1 MSLGEEM
8 VGRVREALSG
18 KILKEKV
25 HNLRRIYFDV
35 SPGDA
40 PGAVLTIVR
49 DLGVRFDIV
58 TGSDTVGGFEL
69 LYHLSHDPSGII
81 FTVRTVIED
90 RQNPEIDSLGNDIPA
105 ARWIEREIW
114 EMLGVRFRNHP
125 NLVRLLLP
133 EEWPEGVYPL
143 RRDYELKKKKVADRG
158 P

>member
-1 MSLGEEM
+1 MNRAEEI
-8 VGRVREALSG
+8 VKRVREALEG
-18 KILKEKV
+18 KVLEERV
-25 HNLRRIYFDV
+25 HNPRRIYLDI
-35 SPGDA
+35 A
-40 PGAVLTIVR
+40 PENAPPAVLTIVK

-58 TGSDTVGGFEL
+58 TGADTPEGFEL

-81 FTVRTVIED
+81 FTVRTLIED
-90 RQNPEIDSLGNDIPA
+90 RENPEIDSLGNDLPA

-114 EMLGVRFRNHP
+114 EMLGVKFRNHP

-143 RRDYELKKKKVADRG
+143 RRDFKLKKKKVADRG